1 MTAVRGQPPGRTGR
15 VWLQRRLQVADRG
28 STLLET
34 KMRIL
39 ATEQQRFSLLA
50 QRTERRWQ
58 QAVADAERWMA
69 RASVLGGRRALRFA
83 DDGQRARVL
92 LSWDTTMGVSYPS
105 GSRVVLPDP
114 LPDAPTPAGAALVRA
129 REAYRAAAVAAVEHA
144 AATAAVSAVEQ
155 EMAATRRRL
164 RAIEDRWIPRLEQA
178 SRTVTEALEEQ
189 EREEGMRMRWAA
201 ERLGRRQ
208 R

>member
-1 MTAVRGQPPGRTGR
+1 MTAIRGQPPGRTGR
-15 VWLQRRLQVADRG
+15 MWLRHRLEVADRG

-39 ATEQQRFSLLA
+39 AGEQQRFALLA
-50 QRTERRWQ
+50 QRTQRRWE
-58 QAVADAERWMA
+58 QAVAEADRWMA
-69 RASVLGGRRALRFA
+69 RASLLGGRRGLRFA
-83 DDGQRARVL
+83 DDGRPAQVL

-105 GSRVVLPDP
+105 GSHVVMPDP
-114 LPDAPTPAGAALVRA
+114 LPDAPTPAGTALVRA
-129 REAYRAAAVAAVEHA
+129 RQAYRSAAVAAVDHA
-144 AATAAVSAVEQ
+144 VATAAMAAVEQ

-164 RAIEDRWIPRLEQA
+164 RAIEDRWMPRLDEA
-178 SRTVTEALEEQ
+178 SRAVTEALEEQ